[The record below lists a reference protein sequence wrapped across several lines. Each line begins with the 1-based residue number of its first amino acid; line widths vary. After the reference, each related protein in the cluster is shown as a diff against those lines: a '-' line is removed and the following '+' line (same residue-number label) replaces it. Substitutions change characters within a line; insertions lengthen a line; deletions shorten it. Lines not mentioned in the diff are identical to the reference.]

1 MQLAAGSAIFGPA
14 RAEGIAAGPTP
25 NLQPSMVSKRSTV
38 TIAAIL
44 AVAGAWLGLANPV
57 YRLPF
62 LVLLLPAALAYVAVY
77 APTTRAAA
85 RAAYWIG
92 ALSAS
97 ASLYWTCLPIHD
109 FGGLPWVL
117 ALPVP
122 VLMGLV
128 LGLYTAALALA
139 LRLGAQRLPPWL
151 FIPYCAAAWTVM
163 EAARGL
169 LFTGFPWL
177 TLAAA
182 FSPWPAAVQGA
193 AFLGA
198 YGLSGLFAG
207 LAAALAVYGP
217 FSRPGLAVIVLAM
230 ALFFL
235 GNRRLDEPLAK
246 DGAAHV
252 TIVQGNVDQ
261 SRKWAPEAEDETVTK
276 YLELSRQA
284 IAHTPTDL
292 LIWPE
297 TSMPFFYQDGG
308 PLAQRIRE
316 FAAQAAVPLVFGAP
330 AYERS
335 LGGHVLYNR
344 AYLLAPSGET
354 AAYDKVHLV
363 PFGEYVP
370 LGDYFP
376 FIGKL
381 VEGVGDFRPGRT
393 DAPLAHGSLALGTLI
408 CYEAIFPELAQKRVA
423 AGANVL
429 VNISN
434 DAWFGDSAAPHQ
446 HLDLALLRAVEQG
459 RSLIRGTNTGISAVI
474 DPRGRIIA
482 QGGLFTALTLPC
494 PEVPIMSETT
504 WFHRHNTLITWGIP
518 VLFAALGLAALG
530 LPVRRAK
537 IRPGSLTL

>member
-1 MQLAAGSAIFGPA
+1 
-14 RAEGIAAGPTP
+14 
-25 NLQPSMVSKRSTV
+25 MVSRRSAV

-44 AVAGAWLGLANPV
+44 AIAGAWLGLANPL
-57 YRLPF
+57 YRLP
-62 LVLLLPAALAYVAVY
+62 LLILLLPAGLAFVAVR

-85 RAAYWIG
+85 KAGYWIG
-92 ALSAS
+92 ALAAS

-128 LGLYTAALALA
+128 LGLYAAALTLT
-139 LRLGAQRLPPWL
+139 LRFGAQRLPPWL

-163 EAARGL
+163 ELVRGT

-198 YGLSGLFAG
+198 YGLSGLLAA

-217 FSRPGLAVIVLAM
+217 VSRPGLAVLVLALG
-230 ALFFL
+230 LFIL
-235 GNRRLDEPLAK
+235 GNRRLAEPLPK
-246 DGAAHV
+246 DGTAHV

-261 SRKWAPEAEDETVTK
+261 SRKWAPEAEEETVEK

-284 IAHTPTDL
+284 IADAPTQL
-292 LIWPE
+292 LVWPE
-297 TSMPFFYQDGG
+297 TSMPFYYQDGG
-308 PLAQRIRE
+308 VLAQRIRD
-316 FAAQAAVPLVFGAP
+316 FAAESGVPVIFGAP
-330 AYERS
+330 AYERT
-335 LGGHVLYNR
+335 LGGHVLFNR
-344 AYLLAPSGET
+344 AYLLAPTGQT
-354 AAYDKVHLV
+354 AAYDKEHLV

-370 LGDYFP
+370 LGDYLT

-381 VEGVGDFRPGRT
+381 VQGVGDFRPGQAGT
-393 DAPLAHGSLALGTLI
+393 PLPQGSLALGTLI
-408 CYEAIFPELAQKRVA
+408 CYEAIFPELAQKRVE

-434 DAWFGDSAAPHQ
+434 DAWFGDSAAPRQ

-474 DPRGRIIA
+474 DPRGRVMA

-494 PEVPIMSETT
+494 PEVPIVSETT
-504 WFHRHNTLITWGIP
+504 WFHRINSLLAWGIP
-518 VLFAALGLAALG
+518 GLFVLLGLTAVF
-530 LPVRRAK
+530 LPVRRTNDHP
-537 IRPGSLTL
+537 RSLTL